1 LLKIILLAIF
11 TSVLITG
18 CAGTGSL
25 VTNAT
30 NMSSKVA
37 AIGGLPKSV
46 HIKGISDD
54 GSVVVG
60 QFRNNQAPYNW
71 QIFRYTRSSGIE
83 NLGTMGGKDIA
94 NICISADGL
103 VIAGTFYI
111 KNDGSHI
118 FRYTH
123 LNEFQDFGTM
133 GQKSIS
139 VNGVSADGSVIV
151 GSFRYSLTPE
161 NASRYH
167 AFRYSQSTGF
177 EDLGSFGAE
186 SAFAQGV
193 SANGSLIVGN
203 FHVADGSDHAFIYSR
218 VDGVQDIGAI
228 GGVAAFATG
237 ISDNGSVIVGK
248 YFGAFNFHLFSY
260 YNHVFI
266 YTKTGGVKKLGALNG
281 KSAETH
287 SISPDG
293 ATFNGSYIDSDGE
306 SHVYSAKIVLP
317 VNEEKE

>member
-1 LLKIILLAIF
+1 MLKIILLAIF
-11 TSVLITG
+11 TSFLVTG
-18 CAGTGSL
+18 CVGTGPL

-30 NMSSKVA
+30 NISSKVA

-60 QFRNNQAPYNW
+60 QFRNNQAPHNW
-71 QIFRYTRSSGIE
+71 QIFRYTRSNGIE

-94 NICISADGL
+94 NVCISADGL
-103 VIAGTFYI
+103 VIAGSFYN

-123 LNEFQDFGTM
+123 SNEFQDLGTM

-151 GSFRYSLTPE
+151 GSFLYSLTPE
-161 NASRYH
+161 NTSRYH
-167 AFRYSQSTGF
+167 AFRYSQSKGF
-177 EDLGSFGAE
+177 EDLSSFGAE

-203 FHVADGSDHAFIYSR
+203 FHVTGGSDHAFVYSR
-218 VDGVQDIGAI
+218 ADGVQDIGAI

-237 ISDNGSVIVGK
+237 ISNNGSVIVGK
-248 YFGAFNFHLFSY
+248 YFGAFNFHLYSY
-260 YNHVFI
+260 YNHAFI
-266 YTKTGGVKKLGALNG
+266 YTKTGGVKKLGALSG
-281 KSAETH
+281 ESAEAH

-293 ATFNGSYIDSDGE
+293 TTFNGSYIDSDGE
-306 SHVYSAKIVLP
+306 SYAYSAKI
-317 VNEEKE
+317 